1 MKTSSILSSLS
12 MAFAL
17 ILSIQVQAQK
27 PTTDKLPAGITEQQV
42 RAHKIDAVDLR
53 DIKTENDRPEVAFK
67 FKAGFLPQP
76 KNGAKALNS
85 SAFASQFHAAI
96 KDEVTGYAMQLR
108 KNGAPNQTLIWNWA
122 KTPANGSKGWNLD
135 TRMHVASVSKMITGI
150 AMYKL
155 LLTKGISL
163 DAKIIN
169 YLPAYWAKGSNI
181 GMISFRNLLNH
192 TSGIEVPGSATNF
205 ATMKGEIAAGVNAGD
220 VGDGQYENTNFGLCR
235 ILIPIINGDISK
247 NANFGVN
254 NDLVWDVCTISAYR
268 NYVQA
273 KVFTPAGVNNAGF
286 APPNTNAAFAYHF
299 PHANLGGWN
308 SGDLSTLAGG
318 VGWRLSVKEVLD
330 VMNHVRRKNTILTVA
345 QAQYLLDNKLGL
357 DRAINTPA
365 GKMYDKNGS
374 WASGGGSA
382 EKCVATFLP
391 DGYEI
396 VVFVNSPIGLDDA
409 SIREIVKEIYLANL
423 Q

>member
-17 ILSIQVQAQK
+17 IFSIQVQAQK

-155 LLTKGISL
+155 LLSKGISL

-169 YLPAYWAKGSNI
+169 YLPAYWAKGGNI